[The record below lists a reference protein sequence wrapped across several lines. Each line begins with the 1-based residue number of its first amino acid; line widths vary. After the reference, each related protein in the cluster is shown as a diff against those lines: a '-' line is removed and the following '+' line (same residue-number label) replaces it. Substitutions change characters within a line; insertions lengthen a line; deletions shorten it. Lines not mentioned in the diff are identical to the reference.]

1 MTARFDP
8 RPVTERGSHEP
19 GHDGR
24 LRPGRGRLP
33 LRHRLADAA
42 IHQTPNPCLG
52 PRHPNV
58 RLRHPAGDQEVD
70 EGAGQRAGRTA
81 VEVAAASPPSQG
93 GPVSETTT
101 FSIGVSKKYLATL
114 LDCVIRRNDRRW
126 ARTHAIT
133 GVICIWIAVAVA
145 FVTSFLT
152 PGDPRDGEI
161 GVMIFL
167 VLGFTEFWKASF
179 FRLGLGGGYLMRS
192 E

>member
-1 MTARFDP
+1 M
-8 RPVTERGSHEP
+8 
-19 GHDGR
+19 
-24 LRPGRGRLP
+24 
-33 LRHRLADAA
+33 
-42 IHQTPNPCLG
+42 
-52 PRHPNV
+52 
-58 RLRHPAGDQEVD
+58 
-70 EGAGQRAGRTA
+70 
-81 VEVAAASPPSQG
+81 
-93 GPVSETTT
+93 SETTT

-192 E
+192 ESVLVGFQTALVYLDGMAIVRKYQEAGAEPPKDVLDRMQMVQKRFSLPHFNQERDGADEIIVTERFTTKP